1 MPRFPY
7 IQSSKRRKARVAT
20 VLARAGLSRS
30 PFLQKRRGIECTYR
44 LRQRPRS
51 LVSDKHKRPTHR
63 VRECLPYS
71 LILEILVVFEA
82 RIRAITQISMRPKPR
97 GMGLCHGEIYINM
110 REEDPR
116 LREDDEKRRGDDER
130 NCGDN
135 TWKGDAEWI
144 LSPYCG
150 SRMTGT

>member
-1 MPRFPY
+1 
-7 IQSSKRRKARVAT
+7 
-20 VLARAGLSRS
+20 
-30 PFLQKRRGIECTYR
+30 
-44 LRQRPRS
+44 
-51 LVSDKHKRPTHR
+51 
-63 VRECLPYS
+63 
-71 LILEILVVFEA
+71 
-82 RIRAITQISMRPKPR
+82 MRPKPR